1 MKEFMVFNTNSDILT
16 HIIEQALRQ
25 RALLAPSWALIA
37 IPTFCCLWQHWRC
50 KLLIPK
56 DSDCEV
62 NLPFHFVLNRHW
74 VEVPFPE
81 ATKLWSWSAIA
92 TKLWK
97 CEAEVGKYLCYQV
110 LLPLLLWLPL
120 EIPGLVVPI
129 YTATLRYIPLHY
141 SAASFTWLFVCT
153 IYNYIISSSKQ
164 QIDSIISSSRQK
176 RNIAQWCNF
185 VPPTL
190 HNAEDTLHLTL
201 QSSTST
207 IQANFNLG
215 FKKCFSSWFVHLYCN

>member
-1 MKEFMVFNTNSDILT
+1 MVMRERFKKIESEGSNQAFTDHPQTALKEFMVFNTNSDILP

-25 RALLAPSWALIA
+25 RAFLTPSWALIA

-62 NLPFHFVLNRHW
+62 NLPFHFVLNCYW
-74 VEVPFPE
+74 VEVPFHE
-81 ATKLWSWSAIA
+81 ATKSWSWSAIA

-129 YTATLRYIPLHY
+129 YTATHRYIPLHY
-141 SAASFTWLFVCT
+141 SAASFTRLFVWT
-153 IYNYIISSSKQ
+153 MYNINRFY
-164 QIDSIISSSRQK
+164 
-176 RNIAQWCNF
+176 NF
-185 VPPTL
+185 L
-190 HNAEDTLHLTL
+190 
-201 QSSTST
+201 
-207 IQANFNLG
+207 IQATE
-215 FKKCFSSWFVHLYCN
+215 K